1 MTDEAVTEVRT
12 RLPGIQGTEA
22 RPLVTMI
29 SPEEW
34 EAYRAY
40 TDLVVHA
47 RDYEQST
54 ANRRLRLA
62 EQLMVVID
70 QMWSM
75 LPRHEDDPSGRPQEL
90 AGRIA
95 QLRNLINTEH
105 ALNGR
110 RRA

>member
-1 MTDEAVTEVRT
+1 VTDDAVTEVRV
-12 RLPGIQGTEA
+12 REA
-22 RPLVTMI
+22 RPQQI

-62 EQLMVVID
+62 EQLMIVVD

-75 LPRHEDDPSGRPQEL
+75 LPQEQHSRPQEL

-95 QLRNLINTEH
+95 QLRNYINTEH